1 MRRGTGVFGLAL
13 ALAFSAAQG
22 VASGQPIRNM
32 KIVGSGGAPS
42 DAPPN
47 TIAGLRRAIELGLD
61 YVEVD
66 LRTTADDKIVDID
79 SAKVDA
85 RTNGVGLVSSLTC
98 RQIRQLDAGGCFNP
112 RFRDERVPL
121 FGQELAL
128 AKGHIRLLVN
138 LKSAVPLHVLRL
150 VRQFNMIRE
159 VLFAGDIEA
168 LTVLR
173 AANAEVQLMPLLS
186 SIKDMGGLAK
196 RLHPGYV
203 AGRGALDTAA
213 VKAAHAHGAQYFLD
227 VRGAADSEKNILAC
241 LRAGVDGLLTDRPKA
256 VLATLKRA
264 GIKRA
269 APEPGPIPWPA
280 VGERMDSGRT
290 KVIAHRGVAKLA
302 PQNSL
307 EAAALTIEMGLD
319 YIEADVH
326 ATADG
331 IIVNIHNDEVDGV
344 TDGHGLVKDLRYADI
359 RKLDAGSWFSPKFKG
374 VYIPLL
380 GEVLAMAKDRSGV
393 YLDWKRGSD
402 PKQLV
407 ELLQDFD
414 MTRDVL
420 LHADDDVCLRIKALD
435 PTVVLMP
442 GADGAEG
449 VRQEWKKVRPQA
461 IEIRWRSFSE
471 EAVRVCHELGML
483 AITSHANQRGDTPE
497 GTQLAVLAGMD
508 GFETD
513 EPQMVLEVLRELQPR
528 YR

>member
-1 MRRGTGVFGLAL
+1 VFSLVL
-13 ALAFSAAQG
+13 ALAFSAAQCG
-22 VASGQPIRNM
+22 VSGRGISDM
-32 KIVGSGGAPS
+32 KIVGRGGVPS

-47 TIAGLRRAIELGLD
+47 TIAGLRKAIELGLD

-66 LRTTADDKIVDID
+66 LRTTADDKIVDIG
-79 SAKVDA
+79 SAKVDG
-85 RTNGVGLVSSLTC
+85 RTNGAGLVSSLTC
-98 RQIRQLDAGGCFNP
+98 RQLRQLDAGGCFNP
-112 RFRDERVPL
+112 KFRDERVPL

-138 LKSAVPLHVLRL
+138 LRSADPLRVLRL
-150 VRQFNMIRE
+150 VRQFDMIGD
-159 VLFAGDIEA
+159 VVFAGDVEA
-168 LTVLR
+168 LAALQ
-173 AANAEVQLMPLLS
+173 AANAEAQVMPLLS
-186 SIKDMGGLAK
+186 SAKDMAGLAE
-196 RLHPGYV
+196 RLHPRYV
-203 AGRGALDTAA
+203 AGGGALDTAA

-227 VRGAADSEKNILAC
+227 GRGAADNEENILAC
-241 LRAGVDGLLTDRPKA
+241 LRAGVDGLLTDRPRA
-256 VLATLKRA
+256 VLTALKRL
-264 GIKRA
+264 GVKRP
-269 APEPGPIPWPA
+269 APAPGPIAWPA

-290 KVIAHRGVAKLA
+290 KIIAHRGVAKLA

-307 EAAALTIEMGLD
+307 EAGALAIEMGLD

-331 IIVNIHNDEVDGV
+331 MIVNIHNDEVDGV
-344 TDGHGLVKDLRYADI
+344 TDGHGLVQDLRYADI

-374 VYIPLL
+374 VHIPLL
-380 GEVLAMAKDRSGV
+380 GEVLAMAKDRAGV

-402 PKQLV
+402 PEQLV

-420 LHADDDVCLRIKALD
+420 LHAPDDVCLSVKALD

-442 GADGAEG
+442 GADGVDG
-449 VRQEWKKVRPQA
+449 VREKWERVRPQA
-461 IEIRWRSFSE
+461 LEIRWSSFSE

-483 AITSHANQRGDTPE
+483 AMTSHANQRGDTPE
-497 GTQLAVLAGMD
+497 GTRRAVLAGMD

-513 EPQMVLEVLRELQPR
+513 EPQMVLEILRELQPR